1 MVFFYKMDQRIVKVG
16 KQLDSVEVNE
26 ERLNEAISEYQS
38 IEQEWC
44 SVLDNFKDPR
54 KQTKISPK
62 QLLNILNTLLDSPL
76 LNEE

>member
-26 ERLNEAISEYQS
+26 ERLNEAISEYQA
-38 IEQEWC
+38 IEQEWH